1 MYRCT
6 HKFTANKSRGIVLPS
21 VLFITLLT
29 IVVAVNY
36 ASAVHVNTRTADN
49 IKTSMMLKYDA
60 TSGIYLALAQLI
72 SDPVNANTRYRVS
85 VNNNIVE
92 VEVKPENL
100 KTNLNAA
107 NEDEIRATF
116 VETGIDSG
124 QAGILAARVIDWRDR
139 DHLARPDGMED
150 AGYFSSNKVYGAK
163 DSRIE
168 DLVELLLIADIDRN
182 IFRRLADEFTVY
194 GKSAGKIYSL
204 TASTNRASGELS
216 YVTTAIV
223 QVTRQRNQP
232 YRILKW
238 QHNHG

>member
-1 MYRCT
+1 MYKRT

-21 VLFITLLT
+21 VLWITILT

-36 ASAVHVNTRTADN
+36 ASAVHVHTRTADN
-49 IKTSMMLKYDA
+49 VKTSVMLKYDA
-60 TSGIYLALAQLI
+60 TSGIYLALDRLL
-72 SDPVNANTRYRVS
+72 SDPASANTRYRVA

-92 VEVKPENL
+92 IEVRPENL
-100 KTNLNAA
+100 KTDLNSAT
-107 NEDEIRATF
+107 EDEIRTTF
-116 VETGIDSG
+116 VETSIDST
-124 QAGILAARVIDWRDR
+124 QASILAARVIDWRDR
-139 DHLARPDGMED
+139 DHLPRPDGMED
-150 AGYFSSNKVYGAK
+150 ADYFNSNRDYGAK

-182 IFRRLADEFTVY
+182 IFRRLADDFTVY
-194 GKSAGKIYSL
+194 GKSSGKIYTLSAW
-204 TASTNRASGELS
+204 TSRASGEKS

-223 QVTRQRNQP
+223 QITRQRNQP